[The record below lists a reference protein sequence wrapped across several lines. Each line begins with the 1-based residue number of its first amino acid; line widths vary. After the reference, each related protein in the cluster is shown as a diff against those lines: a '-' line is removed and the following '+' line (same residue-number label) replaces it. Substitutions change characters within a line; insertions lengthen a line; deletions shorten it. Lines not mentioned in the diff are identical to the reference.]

1 MPVSINRTELI
12 HAMTSNLS
20 VLRLK
25 LNLSQEA
32 LAEVLGITRQ
42 TISAIE
48 NGQRQMSWQM
58 FLSLVLIF
66 LKNKETKRLMI
77 VLGVYTKELDKY
89 LTFQGG

>member
-1 MPVSINRTELI
+1 MSVSVINRTELI
-12 HAMTSNLS
+12 QAMAKNLS

-25 LNLSQEA
+25 LNLSQDA
-32 LAEVLGITRQ
+32 LSEVLGSTRQ

-48 NGQRQMSWQM
+48 NSQRQMNWQM

-77 VLGVYTKELDKY
+77 VLGIYTKELDNY
-89 LTFQGG
+89 LTF

>member
-1 MPVSINRTELI
+1 MSVSVINRTELI
-12 HAMTSNLS
+12 QAMTNNLS

-32 LAEVLGITRQ
+32 LSEVLGSTRQ

-48 NGQRQMSWQM
+48 NGQRQMNWQM

-66 LKNKETKRLMI
+66 LKNQETKRLMI

-89 LTFQGG
+89 LTF